1 METKNS
7 NFWNELIEL
16 HKWLNKIGKILGSI
30 DSKQAMLKQKNW
42 KEQTNQKVIEQSLK
56 LTNKLFKMAKVKVE
70 RLEGQNEVFI
80 EKT

>member
-1 METKNS
+1 LETKNS